1 MKSAGLGRAIAGL
14 ALAGLSLPT
23 PLFGQGTADLEK
35 AAKKEG
41 RLRIVVFPSLK
52 PPAEAFERKYGIKI
66 EGVYVGEPD
75 ILRKVSTESQAG
87 IFEVDLFTTSSG
99 PGGNQLNKWSMP
111 YTPVGAEKVAEV
123 RKALPAEWNQIPLFN
138 HIVGVVYH
146 KELVPPHL
154 VPRSIYDLHRPEFK
168 GKIISRTP
176 WLGSNYLTH
185 MLSYFTWFERDMNRW
200 RDFWTRFKANV
211 GRYEPGFPAIHFAV
225 GLKEFWMAVFS
236 LTYAPSVWGGSYP
249 GLAYSTFK
257 EGAIWWPNMAV
268 IHKNAPRPN
277 AAKLFTNYLIS
288 EEAQKIFADEGLI
301 PANKAVPV
309 KPELKRALEG
319 IRFFNDNFQ
328 SLLVEEDSKRG
339 DEWRK
344 RIQEI
349 YK

>member
-1 MKSAGLGRAIAGL
+1 MKEKFGL
-14 ALAGLSLPT
+14 AALSAVFVLATALAAAFAQT
-23 PLFGQGTADLEK
+23 PKELEQ

-52 PPAEAFERKYGIKI
+52 SPAEAFEKKYGIKV

-87 IFEVDLFTTSSG
+87 VFEIDFFSTSSG
-99 PGGNQLNKWSMP
+99 PGGNTLNKWSMP
-111 YTPVGAEKVAEV
+111 YTPIGIEKVAEV
-123 RKALPAEWNQIPLFN
+123 KKALPAEWNQIPLFN
-138 HIVGVVYH
+138 HVVGVVYN
-146 KELVPPHL
+146 KDIVPPQL
-154 VPRSIYDLHRPEFK
+154 VPRSIYDLLRPEFK

-185 MLSYFTWFERDMNRW
+185 MLSYFTWFDKDWNKW
-200 RDFWTRFKANV
+200 RDYWSRFKVNV
-211 GRYEPGFPAIHFAV
+211 GRYEPGFPTMHFPV
-225 GLKEFWMAVFS
+225 GLKEFSLAVFS

-268 IHKNAPRPN
+268 IHKNAPHPN
-277 AAKLFTNYLIS
+277 AAKLFTSYLVS
-288 EEAQKIFADEGLI
+288 DEAQRLFAQEWLI
-301 PANKAVPV
+301 PASKAVP
-309 KPELKRALEG
+309 PTAELKRVLEG
-319 IRFFNDNFQ
+319 IKFFNDKFQ

-339 DEWRK
+339 GEWRK